1 MGANMKLLL
10 LMSTVCLF
18 ASSVLGAG
26 TNNGIENG
34 APLENG
40 KKIEGQGDKLKVPF
54 NDFSE
59 VSGVIVDRTITRLG
73 EDFYFFF
80 SQQLNDRYPDLKE
93 NLTIKEIPTALSGSI
108 IEVYHSRKAIYRT
121 ALSPGRRQAKDRA
134 NDALQVV
141 GNYIIRWQAERLY
154 MDTFDLE
161 HDEF

>member
-1 MGANMKLLL
+1 MKLLL
-10 LMSTVCLF
+10 FTMKAVLLIS
-18 ASSVLGAG
+18 ASITA
-26 TNNGIENG
+26 TKADNNLENG

-40 KKIEGQGDKLKVPF
+40 KRLESQGDKLKVPF

-59 VSGVIVDRTITRLG
+59 VDGVIVDRTITRLG

-80 SQQLNDRYPDLKE
+80 SQQLNDRYPNLKE

-121 ALSPGRRQAKDRA
+121 ALSPGRRLAKDRA
-134 NDALQVV
+134 DDALQVV

-154 MDTFDLE
+154 MDTLDLE